1 MVEIKTVK
9 TEISKKQKN
18 TGRSIKKMSKKRN
31 YRTLD
36 QIDEEYYRNHPEE
49 IDSYLSI
56 VFEEYAKDG
65 CTPALLS
72 SLRMIARVKG
82 VSTLAKQSGITR
94 NGIQK
99 ALSEEAKPG
108 FRHNKHN
115 SSGNGLRH
123 HLTKNGYPC
132 KVNYSH

>member
-1 MVEIKTVK
+1 MV
-9 TEISKKQKN
+9 
-18 TGRSIKKMSKKRN
+18 KRK

-36 QIDEEYYRNHPEE
+36 EVSEEYYRNHPDE
-49 IDSYLSI
+49 IDGYLTT

-82 VSTLAKQSGITR
+82 ISVIAEQTGLTR

-99 ALSEEAKPG
+99 ALSEQGNPRLE
-108 FRHNKHN
+108 NIN
-115 SSGNGLRH
+115 SIMRALGY
-123 HLTKNGYPC
+123 HLTLQKIEANNPL
-132 KVNYSH
+132 